1 MRLRGMPMVN
11 PEPPARTTG
20 TTSRKSARL
29 GPAGEAVRLNI
40 RRIRDAQGISGA
52 ELSQRMR
59 NEGRPIPLVGIQR
72 IESGERRV
80 DVDDL
85 MAFAIVLGVTPITLL
100 MPVGVQPDDGLS
112 RYGSTAAAFWE
123 WLRAELPLPSTLQ
136 GRPDFAAKALPPW
149 ELEKLERRW
158 SLIDLSLIDRVL
170 FGGDDAVREMQRD
183 NEATRRS
190 DVGWQ

>member
-1 MRLRGMPMVN
+1 MGMT
-11 PEPPARTTG
+11 EESDA
-20 TTSRKSARL
+20 TSRKSARL

-158 SLIDLSLIDRVL
+158 SLIDRVL

-183 NEATRRS
+183 NEAVIRAQMTPKLEEDIGRAMRLA
-190 DVGWQ
+190 GG